1 MPPDQYSQMIKH
13 LTRRKIQNPFIPDS
27 AIERPKRILE
37 IEAFKDFNKRNP
49 QMADG
54 GRIKFDDG
62 SKLKGRNKG
71 TTKAFYD
78 ESTGHIYP
86 RKNRFGTFYSD
97 TPVGGSRRNII
108 PDDIGKKI
116 LKEYKDGAGTIELGK
131 KYGVSRETVN
141 RYIKKFNPKLLRDSP
156 PKVNQY
162 NFDYNVIDEIREDA
176 KNMSRKQIL
185 KKYENKISDTK
196 LDRLVKAGEIKF
208 GVVEEAGRP
217 RVPPGSI
224 PEGTVKRTNRIRNS
238 QGFAISG
245 TQAKNFHHIFP
256 IGGLVDLSP
265 KDVMILDKN
274 INERLG
280 GFNLRLNDIADEIG
294 SMDLS
299 SPDAL
304 KKLNDLNAESK
315 QIVDKAKAGLPKRL
329 KNIIGYVEY
338 SPVFDSN
345 GTIVELSQ
353 VRKGVDKTPS
363 QLAKFGDK
371 KFKNFSTEEKQNFK
385 KEVLRVAKETEKR
398 RKEAG
403 FIDRQLLTDAG
414 KFLGRTA
421 QAGFLTPTGV
431 LATTTGLGGLD
442 LTTPAGRLTLG
453 AEAAFAPELVR
464 ASIGATKGIQNR
476 ALQKGVQQFLNLGLP
491 TRLALRAARVASPIG
506 IASLVGEGLYQGGK
520 FAKQRFE
527 ELAAMSPEQRQELRS
542 KGARQAFDPFQA
554 AGGGLAKQA
563 GDRSG
568 PPPESG
574 PNSQGLP
581 GLLKRVKKL

>member
-1 MPPDQYSQMIKH
+1 MSQNKMPPDQYSQMIKH

-49 QMADG
+49 QMAEG
-54 GRIKFDDG
+54 GRIGF
-62 SKLKGRNKG
+62 SNG
-71 TTKAFYD
+71 TTKRFYD

-86 RKNRFGTFYSD
+86 RTNRFGTVYSD
-97 TPVGGSRRNII
+97 TPAGGSRRNII
-108 PDDIGKKI
+108 PDNIGKKI

-141 RYIKKFNPKLLRDSP
+141 RYIKKFNPKLLRESP

-196 LDRLVKAGEIKF
+196 LDKLVKSGEVKF
-208 GVVEEAGRP
+208 GIVEEAGRP

-245 TQAKNFHHIFP
+245 TKAKNFHHIFP

-299 SPDAL
+299 SPNAL

-338 SPVFDSN
+338 TPVFDSN

-353 VRKGVDKTPS
+353 IRKGVDENPS

-398 RKEAG
+398 RGEAG
-403 FIDRQLLTDAG
+403 FIDRKLLTGTG
-414 KFLGRTA
+414 KFLGRAA
-421 QAGFLTPTGV
+421 QAGFLTPIGV
-431 LATTTGLGGLD
+431 AATTAGFGGLD
-442 LTTPAGRLTLG
+442 LTTPSGRLTAAGIG
-453 AEAAFAPELVR
+453 AGAPELVK

-476 ALQKGVQQFLNLGLP
+476 ALQKGIQQFLNLGLP

-542 KGARQAFDPFQA
+542 EGARQAFDPFQA

-568 PPPESG
+568 RPPERG
-574 PNSQGLP
+574 PNSQGL
-581 GLLKRVKKL
+581 LSLMKRGMKI

>member
-1 MPPDQYSQMIKH
+1 MSQNKMPPDQYSQMIKH

-37 IEAFKDFNKRNP
+37 IEAFKDFNKRNR
-49 QMADG
+49 QMAEG
-54 GRIKFDDG
+54 GRIE
-62 SKLKGRNKG
+62 LKEG
-71 TTKAFYD
+71 TTKRFYD

-86 RKNRFGTFYSD
+86 RTNRFGTVYSD

-141 RYIKKFNPKLLRDSP
+141 RYIKKFNPNLIRESP

-304 KKLNDLNAESK
+304 KRLNDLNAESK

-353 VRKGVDKTPS
+353 VRKGVDKTSS

-431 LATTTGLGGLD
+431 LATTAGLGGLD

-542 KGARQAFDPFQA
+542 EGARQAFDPFQA

-581 GLLKRVKKL
+581 GLLKRVRNL

>member
-1 MPPDQYSQMIKH
+1 MHPKDRAQMIAYMLRPGIKDKVKFASDIA
-13 LTRRKIQNPFIPDS
+13 RPD
-27 AIERPKRILE
+27 PKPRVKE
-37 IEAFKDFNKRNP
+37 IKLFNEFNKRNP
-49 QMADG
+49 KADG

-62 SKLKGRNKG
+62 SKLKGKNKG

-116 LKEYKDGAGTIELGK
+116 LKEYEDGAGTIKLGE
-131 KYGVSRETVN
+131 KYGFGKDTIN
-141 RYIKKFNPKLLRDSP
+141 RYVKKFNPKLLRDSP

-162 NFDYNVIDEIREDA
+162 DFDYSVIDEIREDA

-280 GFNLRLNDIADEIG
+280 GFNLKLNDIADEIG

-315 QIVDKAKAGLPKRL
+315 QIVDNAKAGLPKRL

-338 SPVFDSN
+338 NPVFDSN

-371 KFKNFSTEEKQNFK
+371 KFKNFSTKERQNFK

-398 RKEAG
+398 GKEAG
-403 FIDRQLLTDAG
+403 FIDLGLFGDIGRGAGSLLKTVPTP
-414 KFLGRTA
+414 LGTGILT
-421 QAGFLTPTGV
+421 AGFGVDPTSGLDRAT
-431 LATTTGLGGLD
+431 LAT
-442 LTTPAGRLTLG
+442 
-453 AEAAFAPELVR
+453 EAALAPQL
-464 ASIGATKGIQNR
+464 
-476 ALQKGVQQFLNLGLP
+476 VQQSAKFSPAVQRVLNLGLSP
-491 TRLALRAARVASPIG
+491 QLALRAARIASPLG
-506 IASLVGEGLYQGGK
+506 IASLAAEGLYQAGK
-520 FAKQRFE
+520 FSRDRIR
-527 ELAAMSPEQRQELRS
+527 ELQAMSPEQRQQLRAEQS
-542 KGARQAFDPFQA
+542 ALAFEGARD
-554 AGGGLAKQA
+554 GGLIGKK
-563 GDRSG
+563 SG
-568 PPPESG
+568 PPPISG
-574 PNSQGLP
+574 PTPHGDEGLP
-581 GLLKRVKKL
+581 GIFKRAKKG

>member
-1 MPPDQYSQMIKH
+1 MHPKDRAQMMAYMLRSGVKDKVKFASDVARPDPKPRVKEIK
-13 LTRRKIQNPFIPDS
+13 LFN
-27 AIERPKRILE
+27 E
-37 IEAFKDFNKRNP
+37 FNKRNP
-49 QMADG
+49 KADG

-62 SKLKGRNKG
+62 SKLKGKNKG

-97 TPVGGSRRNII
+97 TPVSGSRRNII

-162 NFDYNVIDEIREDA
+162 NFDYNVIDKIREDA

-196 LDRLVKAGEIKF
+196 LDRLVKAGEVKF

-304 KKLNDLNAESK
+304 KRLNDLNAESK

-371 KFKNFSTEEKQNFK
+371 KFKNFSTKEKQNFK

-403 FIDRQLLTDAG
+403 FIDLGLFGDIGRGAGSLLKTVPTP
-414 KFLGRTA
+414 LGTGILT
-421 QAGFLTPTGV
+421 AGFGVDPTSGLDRAT
-431 LATTTGLGGLD
+431 LAT
-442 LTTPAGRLTLG
+442 
-453 AEAAFAPELVR
+453 EAALAPQL
-464 ASIGATKGIQNR
+464 
-476 ALQKGVQQFLNLGLP
+476 VQQSAKFSPAVQRVLNLGLSP
-491 TRLALRAARVASPIG
+491 QLALRAARIASPLG
-506 IASLVGEGLYQGGK
+506 IASLAAEGLYQAGK
-520 FAKQRFE
+520 FSRDRIR
-527 ELAAMSPEQRQELRS
+527 ELQAMSPEQRQQLRAEQS
-542 KGARQAFDPFQA
+542 ALAFEGARD
-554 AGGGLAKQA
+554 GGLIGKK
-563 GDRSG
+563 SG
-568 PPPESG
+568 PPPISG
-574 PNSQGLP
+574 PTPHGDEGLP
-581 GLLKRVKKL
+581 AAFKNVRKR

>member
-1 MPPDQYSQMIKH
+1 MHPKDRAQMIAYMLRPGIKDKVKFASDIA
-13 LTRRKIQNPFIPDS
+13 RPD
-27 AIERPKRILE
+27 PKPRVKE
-37 IEAFKDFNKRNP
+37 IKLFNEFNKRNP
-49 QMADG
+49 KADG

-62 SKLKGRNKG
+62 SKLKGKNKG

-97 TPVGGSRRNII
+97 TPVSGSRRNII

-162 NFDYNVIDEIREDA
+162 NFDYNVIDKIREDA

-196 LDRLVKAGEIKF
+196 LDRLVKAGEVKF

-245 TQAKNFHHIFP
+245 TKAKNFHHIFP

-304 KKLNDLNAESK
+304 KRLNDLNAESK

-371 KFKNFSTEEKQNFK
+371 KFKNFSTKEKQNFK

-403 FIDRQLLTDAG
+403 FIDLGLFGDIGRGAGSLLKTVPTP
-414 KFLGRTA
+414 LGTGILT
-421 QAGFLTPTGV
+421 AGFGVDPTSGLDRAT
-431 LATTTGLGGLD
+431 LAT
-442 LTTPAGRLTLG
+442 
-453 AEAAFAPELVR
+453 EAALAPQL
-464 ASIGATKGIQNR
+464 
-476 ALQKGVQQFLNLGLP
+476 VQQSAKFSPAVQRVLNLGLSP
-491 TRLALRAARVASPIG
+491 QLALRAARIASPLG
-506 IASLVGEGLYQGGK
+506 IASLAAEGLYQAGK
-520 FAKQRFE
+520 FSRDRIR
-527 ELAAMSPEQRQELRS
+527 ELQAMSPEQRQQLRAEQS
-542 KGARQAFDPFQA
+542 ALAFEGARD
-554 AGGGLAKQA
+554 GGLIGKK
-563 GDRSG
+563 SG
-568 PPPESG
+568 PPPISG
-574 PNSQGLP
+574 PTPHGDEGLP
-581 GLLKRVKKL
+581 GIFKRAKKG

>member
-1 MPPDQYSQMIKH
+1 MHPKDRAQMMAYMLRSGVKDKVKFASDVARPNPKPRVKEIK
-13 LTRRKIQNPFIPDS
+13 LFN
-27 AIERPKRILE
+27 E
-37 IEAFKDFNKRNP
+37 FNKRNP
-49 QMADG
+49 KADG

-62 SKLKGRNKG
+62 SKLKGKNKG

-97 TPVGGSRRNII
+97 TPVSGSRRNII

-162 NFDYNVIDEIREDA
+162 NFDYNVIDKIREDA

-196 LDRLVKAGEIKF
+196 LDRLVKAGEVKF

-304 KKLNDLNAESK
+304 KRLNDLNAESK

-371 KFKNFSTEEKQNFK
+371 KFKNFSTKEKQNFK

-403 FIDRQLLTDAG
+403 FIDLGLFGDIGRGAGSLLKTVPTP
-414 KFLGRTA
+414 LGTGILT
-421 QAGFLTPTGV
+421 AGFGVDPTSGLDRAT
-431 LATTTGLGGLD
+431 LAT
-442 LTTPAGRLTLG
+442 
-453 AEAAFAPELVR
+453 EAALAPQL
-464 ASIGATKGIQNR
+464 
-476 ALQKGVQQFLNLGLP
+476 VQQSAKFSPAVQRVLNLGLSP
-491 TRLALRAARVASPIG
+491 QLALRAARIASPLG
-506 IASLVGEGLYQGGK
+506 IASLAAEGLYQAGK
-520 FAKQRFE
+520 FSRDRIR
-527 ELAAMSPEQRQELRS
+527 ELQAMSPEQRQQLRAEQS
-542 KGARQAFDPFQA
+542 ALAFEGARD
-554 AGGGLAKQA
+554 GGLIGKK
-563 GDRSG
+563 SG
-568 PPPESG
+568 PPPISG
-574 PNSQGLP
+574 PTPHGDEGLP
-581 GLLKRVKKL
+581 GIFKRGKKG